1 MIIEPMIRYYPE
13 TDTMAI
19 EIRPWPEGE
28 QGDPNEIGGEDA
40 GEDLVIHYAAD
51 GLPWLCEIEHAS
63 SIPNIPLPPS
73 TSSAVAAQSPR
84 SDVARPYGRPPISVR
99 RRLVSLRRAA

>member
-1 MIIEPMIRYYPE
+1 MIRYYPE

-63 SIPNIPLPPS
+63 SIPSTSPPLS
-73 TSSAVAAQSPR
+73 MSSAVAAPLPR
-84 SDVARPYGRPPISVR
+84 SDIAHPSGRAAISVR
-99 RRLVSLRRAA
+99 GGPPSKR